1 MNGPIDITN
10 DVQIEQI
17 NKNEVIEAIFF
28 LNKELLQED
37 SDQEFKA
44 YFYQGD
50 LSKVCL
56 GLLFLIGESI
66 VHKYTTQGYLYSCTG
81 RQN

>member
-10 DVQIEQI
+10 DVQI

-50 LSKVCL
+50 L
-56 GLLFLIGESI
+56 
-66 VHKYTTQGYLYSCTG
+66 
-81 RQN
+81 N

>member
-50 LSKVCL
+50 L
-56 GLLFLIGESI
+56 
-66 VHKYTTQGYLYSCTG
+66 
-81 RQN
+81 N